1 MSLATAAALAVDPDF
16 VARVQVA
23 VVKAARDIIGE
34 AFGGEGQPTAAQH
47 AMRVTW
53 ASHVLNNPR
62 HNAELMAWGVAAGGV
77 ITAESIDGDIE
88 WTVNSLANDYAGVE

>member
-34 AFGGEGQPTAAQH
+34 AFGGEGQPTEAQH
-47 AMRVTW
+47 ERRYEWAFRVL
-53 ASHVLNNPR
+53 HNPR
-62 HNAELMAWGVAAGGV
+62 HHAELMAWGVAAGGV
-77 ITAESIDGDIE
+77 IVADSIDGDIE
-88 WTVNSLANDYAGVE
+88 WTVNGLTNDYAGVE